1 MRTTSISHEQL
12 AALLVDLVGAG
23 TTVIAPARAERGH
36 VDYRPISSLAEA
48 VFDGGMPRR
57 SLKELFL
64 PPTEPLL
71 TWRYVQGAVELR
83 DVPTTF
89 APCVVLGARPC
100 DAAALD
106 VVDRVM
112 DWDYHDELWFGRRA
126 ATTVVSLACSAA
138 DASCFCLGVG
148 LAPDSAKGA
157 DILLRPAG
165 EGFLAEVV
173 SEKGEALVAAHSD
186 RFRPAPEPLIPAAAA
201 ADAQSGPRPSVPAP
215 LPLPAIRSWLES
227 NFEHPVWEQLALRC
241 HGCGACAAVCPTCH
255 CFDIVDEPEG
265 VAHGT
270 RRRNWDTCQTGRFT
284 VHASGHNPRASQTAR
299 IRQRV
304 MHKFAIYP
312 AKFAQTLCSGCGR
325 CARECPAGMDLPEI
339 LALLTSLATAP
350 TQPKE
355 VVA

>member
-1 MRTTSISHEQL
+1 MGAISISREQL
-12 AALLVDLVGAG
+12 EALVADLVGAG
-23 TTVIAPARAERGH
+23 TTVVAPARAERGH

-48 VFDGGMPRR
+48 ALGGAMPRR

-64 PPTEPLL
+64 PATEPLL
-71 TWRYVQGAVELR
+71 TWRYVQGSVELHE
-83 DVPTTF
+83 VPTVF
-89 APCVVLGARPC
+89 SPRVVLGARPC
-100 DAAALD
+100 DAAALE
-106 VVDRVM
+106 VVDHVM
-112 DWDYHDELWFGRRA
+112 DWDYRDELWFGRRK
-126 ATTVVSLACSAA
+126 ATTIVSLACAEL
-138 DASCFCLGVG
+138 DASSFCSAVG

-157 DILLRPAG
+157 DLLLRPGNGGYAVEIVTGKGG
-165 EGFLAEVV
+165 E
-173 SEKGEALVAAHSD
+173 LVAAHPA
-186 RFRPAPEPLIPAAAA
+186 RFKPAPESLIPEPRP
-201 ADAQSGPRPSVPAP
+201 DASGPRSPVPGP
-215 LPLPAIRSWLES
+215 LPLTAIRSWLES
-227 NFEHPVWEQLALRC
+227 HFDHPLWSELALRC

-265 VAHGT
+265 VSHGT

-312 AKFAQTLCSGCGR
+312 AKFGETLCSGCGR
-325 CARECPAGMDLPEI
+325 CARGCPAGMDLPEI
-339 LALLTSLATAP
+339 LARLAALAAAP